1 MPVPDPILD
10 GDTFFKGVNARLD
23 PGQLEPGFVSSAINK
38 RFNNGVVETRPGIK
52 KMPWSNCLTE
62 AYDDTKQ
69 YQNGEYVLYS
79 GRKIDSGTISN
90 INLTTE
96 DTTGT
101 VNLTSTVGPASNS
114 KGPYFRAGSCTIS
127 GVISEHTTQASCEA
141 AEPVNGTWLN
151 VPNPPGANPLYGA
164 EGVANTIQAGW
175 ADVGHRI
182 FGFKKLDTDKVYGS
196 GVFRDPSGT
205 EYLLVAATSGVY
217 ATREGLQPVKLA
229 LPTNEDIL
237 EDVFFVQC
245 FNVVVMMR
253 GENQEPL
260 VMKAI
265 GTGFEKIAQEDTDTE
280 IDENDDDGTEQIP
293 NSDSDLFFGNRLLV
307 PHQRDLVAVSDYLN
321 YTRYQPVMANFR
333 VNQGSED
340 ELVALQKVDNTTI
353 AAFKTNSIYVVSN
366 LYGNTTDAFLDEVT
380 RDYGA
385 VSAKSTIA
393 VGSDVWF
400 LSSKKGICSLTVASH
415 GKVNAVQLPVSELI
429 QPVID
434 RINWNHAD
442 KAVAAT
448 YGNRYYCAVPLDSAT
463 ENNAILVYDLLQ
475 QAWSGYDQGSA
486 IAVKNFIEM
495 EFQGKRRLFF
505 LSTDGYI
512 NLYDDPLTFCG
523 FVDEVAGSEGAI
535 SLEQIS
541 DEVTTRG
548 YTANDI
554 SQKKW
559 RSAEI
564 QVATN
569 DPKFTVTTVYDGP
582 EENGENLVTDKT
594 FSRVK
599 YDKPF
604 DKADFVQSNA
614 NNDFST
620 KYREDYSVKLAGETG
635 GVDLNTNWTGVS
647 EPIDTGFDP
656 DLHQSSTNKYKF
668 RGTGRYIQLKVANT
682 QGRLE
687 LNTVKVGALAGENLI
702 RKEL

>member
-1 MPVPDPILD
+1 MPRPEPILD

-23 PGQLEPGFVSSAINK
+23 PGQLEAGFVASAINK
-38 RFNNGVVETRPGIK
+38 RFGNGVVETRPGIK

-69 YQNGEYVLYS
+69 YENGNYVLYS
-79 GRKIDSGTISN
+79 GRKIASGTISN
-90 INLTTE
+90 IDLTTE

-101 VNLTSTVGPASNS
+101 VNLSSTTGPASNS

-141 AEPVNGTWLN
+141 AEPVNGTWIS
-151 VPNPPGANPLYGA
+151 VPSPPGANPLYGA
-164 EGVANTIQAGW
+164 EGVANTVQAGW

-182 FGFKKLDTDKVYGS
+182 FGFGTVFGT

-205 EYLLVAATSGVY
+205 EYLIVATSTGVY
-217 ATREGLQPVKLA
+217 ATREGLQSLKLNFPA
-229 LPTNEDIL
+229 TEPSIS

-245 FNVVVMMR
+245 FNVVIMMR
-253 GENQEPL
+253 GVNQEPL

-265 GTGFEKIAQEDTDTE
+265 ATGFEHISQENTDTE
-280 IDENDDDGTEQIP
+280 IDENDSDGTEQIP
-293 NSDSDLFFGNRLLV
+293 NADSAIFFGNRLLV
-307 PHQRDLVAVSDYLN
+307 PHSRDLVAASDFLN

-333 VNQGSED
+333 INQGSED
-340 ELVALQKVDNTTI
+340 ELVALQRIDNTTI
-353 AAFKTNSIYVVSN
+353 AAFKSNSIYIISN
-366 LYGNTTDAFLDEVT
+366 LYGNATDAILDEVT
-380 RDYGA
+380 RGYGA
-385 VSAKSTIA
+385 VSAKSTVA

-400 LSSKKGICSLTVASH
+400 LSSKKGICSLSVAAH
-415 GKVNAVQLPVSELI
+415 GKVSAVQLPVSEYI
-429 QPVID
+429 HPIIE
-434 RINWNHAD
+434 RINWNYAN
-442 KAVAAT
+442 KVVAAT
-448 YGNRYYCAVPLDSAT
+448 YANRVYYAVPLDGST

-475 QAWSGYDQGSA
+475 KAWSGYDQGSG
-486 IAVKNFIEM
+486 IKVKDFVEM
-495 EFQGKRRLFF
+495 EYQGKRRLFF
-505 LSTDGYI
+505 LSTDGYL
-512 NLYDDPLTFCG
+512 NLYDDNLTDCG
-523 FVDEVAGSEGAI
+523 FVDEVAGVDGVI
-535 SLEQIS
+535 TLEQIS
-541 DEVTTRG
+541 DEVVTRG

-559 RSAEI
+559 RGAEI
-564 QVATN
+564 QVSTS

-582 EENGENLVTDKT
+582 EENGDNLVTDKT

-604 DKADFVQSNA
+604 DKIDYVQSNT

-620 KYREDYSVKLAGETG
+620 KFREDYSVKLAGETD
-635 GVDLNTNWTGVS
+635 GVDIASNWTGVL
-647 EPIDTGFDP
+647 EPVDTGFDP
-656 DLHQSSTNKYKF
+656 DLQQSSTNKYKF
-668 RGTGRYIQLKVANT
+668 RGTGRYIQLKITNT